1 MKPMPMANDRPGRP
15 HLLLETVGR
24 PAALVGRG
32 AHPAAQGPVAT
43 VISAW
48 AEERGLRPGTL
59 SRRLLKGWSVEG
71 ALTRPVEPRRPSGEW
86 KRDPNAA
93 TRGRKGISRFVRPRE
108 GNASGGVVVATA
120 NYG

>member
-1 MKPMPMANDRPGRP
+1 MKPMPTANDR
-15 HLLLETVGR
+15 
-24 PAALVGRG
+24 
-32 AHPAAQGPVAT
+32 PVAT

-59 SRRLLKGWSVEG
+59 SRRLLKGWSVEE

-93 TRGRKGISRFVRPRE
+93 TRGRKGVSRFVPPGRE
-108 GNASGGVVVATA
+108 TLGGTLRGASPWRRAS
-120 NYG
+120 YG